1 MALQRT
7 QKAAPLSFSLARSI
21 IMIQAKDL
29 QLDLNDSGIFFTGTY
44 QPGQKIQRD
53 IVNGDNA
60 TLKKDEIDIEVQNL
74 KQNLDG
80 TYTGVVQYLDP
91 YQALSKEG
99 VEIGFMHKH
108 IFACS
113 HR

>member
-1 MALQRT
+1 
-7 QKAAPLSFSLARSI
+7 
-21 IMIQAKDL
+21 MIQAKDL

-74 KQNLDG
+74 KRNLDG
-80 TYTGVVQYLDP
+80 TYTGVVQYVDP
-91 YQALSKEG
+91 YQALSKEGVEEG

-108 IFACS
+108 IFASS